1 MKVFGFPVSPFVR
14 KVHLA
19 AAEKGLEIET
29 VQFDSRN
36 PPAEFLTAS
45 PFRKIPAL
53 QDGDFTLAD
62 STGIVTYLEAQ
73 HPAPALLP
81 ADPRARGK
89 AIWFEEFAD
98 TILTPAGGKIVF
110 NRFVGPKLMGV
121 PGDEE
126 AALQGERDIAPI
138 LDWLNG
144 AVPAKGWLA
153 GEAFSVGDIA
163 VASVLRTM
171 GYVGMAPD
179 AAKHPATAAW
189 YGRVTA
195 RPAWLAVAERETGIL
210 ANLAGNRPAPAA

>member
-1 MKVFGFPVSPFVR
+1 
-14 KVHLA
+14 
-19 AAEKGLEIET
+19 
-29 VQFDSRN
+29 
-36 PPAEFLTAS
+36 
-45 PFRKIPAL
+45 
-53 QDGDFTLAD
+53 
-62 STGIVTYLEAQ
+62 
-73 HPAPALLP
+73 
-81 ADPRARGK
+81 
-89 AIWFEEFAD
+89 
-98 TILTPAGGKIVF
+98 
-110 NRFVGPKLMGV
+110 MGV

-144 AVPAKGWLA
+144 AVPAEGWLA

-163 VASVLRTM
+163 VASVVRTM